1 MLRVLAFF
9 VLGLLRLEG
18 SEGQG
23 CVTKHQVMSAVRQM
37 QKVLSTQEAT
47 YLQGVRNMKKQL
59 TMLQSELQKQ
69 ASKSNDSCPA
79 LAAPVNGKKLGRKAV
94 VGHEVHFLCEPGY
107 QLIGS
112 ESRTCQ
118 DNRTWTGQQPH
129 CKTVV
134 STTPTMRSRD
144 TDECASNPCAN
155 GGTCV
160 NDNQRFACLCPSGW
174 SGIYCQSS
182 VFLTWVT
189 NSPFSRQPRCAESGG
204 SRQCT
209 CDSGFLIKAGG
220 LCQDVDECELFQI
233 NRQNRICIYECI
245 NTPGS
250 YRCTCPSGYLLN
262 TEINSCED
270 VDECAKNEHNC
281 SLSEMCINVYGGFQC
296 VRPECPK
303 PRLNTSYVKTS
314 NYQCERNP
322 CPMDSKACR
331 LAANSISYHYLPLH
345 SNRSVPKVLFTMSTS
360 HTMGDSLRFAIVGGT
375 GHSALAV
382 ERSDRYTGV
391 LTLNSPV
398 TGPATIE
405 VELEMIEMSRKTLL
419 GRHIFH
425 VTIFVSQYDF

>member
-1 MLRVLAFF
+1 MMLRVLALV

-37 QKVLSTQEAT
+37 QKVLSTQEAS

-94 VGHEVHFLCEPGY
+94 VGHDVHFLCDPGY

-118 DNRTWTGQQPH
+118 SNRTWSGQQPH
-129 CKTVV
+129 CKTLV
-134 STTPTMRSRD
+134 STTPTTRSR
-144 TDECASNPCAN
+144 AA
-155 GGTCV
+155 
-160 NDNQRFACLCPSGW
+160 A
-174 SGIYCQSS
+174 
-182 VFLTWVT
+182 T

-220 LCQDVDECELFQI
+220 ICQDVDECELFQI

-250 YRCTCPSGYLLN
+250 YRCACPSGYLLN
-262 TEINSCED
+262 TDINSCED
-270 VDECAKNEHNC
+270 IDECANNEHNC
-281 SLSEMCINVYGGFQC
+281 SLSEMCINVYGGFRC

-303 PRLNTSYVKTS
+303 TRLNTSYVKTS
-314 NYQCERNP
+314 SYQCERNP
-322 CPMDSKACR
+322 CPMDSKSCR
-331 LAANSISYHYLPLH
+331 IAANSISYHYLPLH

-360 HTMGDSLRFAIVGGT
+360 HTMGDSLRFAIISGT

-405 VELEMIEMSRKTLL
+405 VELEMTEMSRKALL

>member
-134 STTPTMRSRD
+134 STTPTMRSR
-144 TDECASNPCAN
+144 A
-155 GGTCV
+155 
-160 NDNQRFACLCPSGW
+160 
-174 SGIYCQSS
+174 
-182 VFLTWVT
+182 WVT